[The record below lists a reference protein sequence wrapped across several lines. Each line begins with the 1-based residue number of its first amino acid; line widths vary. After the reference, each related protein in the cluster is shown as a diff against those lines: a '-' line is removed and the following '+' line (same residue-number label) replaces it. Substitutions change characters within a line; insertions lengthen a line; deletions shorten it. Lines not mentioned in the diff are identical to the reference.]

1 MAEPNFY
8 PGEPGPSPQAAKK
21 PAPPDFEAFNNISKN
36 VNNVAAN
43 LRILEERYSTLRNKS
58 QVSEQSMI
66 SMEKEIRGDIRL
78 LSDDL
83 LDLKRDLNDIKD
95 KLRLISGEVNNLVK
109 KEDFKVVER
118 YVDMWQ
124 PMNFVSKNELD
135 KLAEK
140 IKKEP

>member
-1 MAEPNFY
+1 MADPNFY
-8 PGEPGPSPQAAKK
+8 PGEPGPSQQAVKK

-95 KLRLISGEVNNLVK
+95 KLRLIIGEVSNLVK

-124 PMNFVSKNELD
+124 PMNFVTKNELD

>member
-1 MAEPNFY
+1 MVEPTFFPNEAN
-8 PGEPGPSPQAAKK
+8 PPQQPVKK
-21 PAPPDFEAFNNISKN
+21 QAPDFEAFNRISKN

-66 SMEKEIRGDIRL
+66 SMEKDIRADIRL

-83 LDLKRDLNDIKD
+83 LDLKRNLSDIKD
-95 KLRLISGEVNNLVK
+95 KLRLISGEVSNLVK

-124 PMNFVSKNELD
+124 PMNFVTKNELD
-135 KLAEK
+135 KLVEN
-140 IKKEP
+140 KKNGEN

>member
-1 MAEPNFY
+1 MVDQNFY
-8 PGEPGPSPQAAKK
+8 PNGPGAPQQAIKK
-21 PAPPDFEAFNNISKN
+21 QPADFEAFNNISKN

-83 LDLKRDLNDIKD
+83 LDLKRSLNDIKD
-95 KLRLISGEVNNLVK
+95 KLRLISGEISNLVK

-124 PMNFVSKNELD
+124 PMNFITRNELN
-135 KLAEK
+135 KLIEEK
-140 IKKEP
+140 KKG

>member
-1 MAEPNFY
+1 MVEPNFY
-8 PGEPGPSPQAAKK
+8 PGEAGPPQQPIKK
-21 PAPPDFEAFNNISKN
+21 QAPDFEAFNNISRN

-66 SMEKEIRGDIRL
+66 SMEKDIRSDIRM

-83 LDLKRDLNDIKD
+83 MDLKRSLNDIKD
-95 KLRLISGEVNNLVK
+95 KLRLISGEINNLVK

-124 PMNFVSKNELD
+124 PMNFVTRNELD
-135 KLAEK
+135 KLVEEK
-140 IKKEP
+140 SKDKA

>member
-1 MAEPNFY
+1 MVEPNFY
-8 PGEPGPSPQAAKK
+8 PGEPGPSQQAAKK
-21 PAPPDFEAFNNISKN
+21 QAPPDFEAFNNISKN

-83 LDLKRDLNDIKD
+83 LDLKRNLNDIKD
-95 KLRLISGEVNNLVK
+95 KLRLIIGEVSNLVK

-124 PMNFVSKNELD
+124 PMNFVTKNELD
-135 KLAEK
+135 KLANE
-140 IKKEP
+140 IKK

>member
-1 MAEPNFY
+1 MVEPSFY
-8 PGEPGPSPQAAKK
+8 PDEAGPPQQAVKK
-21 PAPPDFEAFNNISKN
+21 QPPDFEAFNNISRS

-66 SMEKEIRGDIRL
+66 GMEKEIRGDIRL

-83 LDLKRDLNDIKD
+83 LDLKRSLNDIKD
-95 KLRLISGEVNNLVK
+95 KLRLISGEITNLVK
-109 KEDFKVVER
+109 KNDFKVVER

-124 PMNFVSKNELD
+124 PMNFVTRNELNNM
-135 KLAEK
+135 LEEA
-140 IKKEP
+140 KK